1 MKFISFEKSQ
11 ELLQALHV
19 EPVGWENICL
29 TDALG
34 RILAEDITALYP
46 SPEFATS
53 AMDGY
58 AILAADQDKGRIAIL
73 GDNPAGS
80 ELAGV
85 VTSGYCIKT
94 FTGSKM
100 PSGSD
105 AIIPIEYVNV
115 DGNAIVINNK
125 VKAGENIREIGE
137 SYNAGDI
144 LIKKGTKI
152 SFAEIGVLAGLNRVM
167 IKVFTKPKVAVLSTG
182 SEILDIGQESTTS
195 TQIRSSNNYTI
206 AAMMEL
212 GGSEVLQLG
221 VVKDDM
227 DSIINSFNNALQV
240 ADVLITTGGVSVG
253 DYDFV
258 KDIIPSLG
266 ATVVFKGVNIKPGQH
281 ILLAQKGNKFIVALP
296 GFAYSSTVTAWLY
309 ALPLVKKM
317 QLQNSTLCFVNG
329 VLQEKF
335 IKKSKKTEFTA
346 CNVHVKDGVYV
357 VDFKDKK
364 VGTSAILTNLLYGS
378 ALMVTPPEGTDLE
391 VGEKVRLI
399 LSDLVR

>member
-19 EPVGWENICL
+19 KPLGWEKVFISN
-29 TDALG
+29 ALD
-34 RILAEDITALYP
+34 RVLAEDIVATAP

-58 AILAADQDKGRIAIL
+58 AIIAKDQEKKQITIL
-73 GDNPAGS
+73 GDNPAGN
-80 ELAGV
+80 ELMHEVTNGV
-85 VTSGYCIKT
+85 CVKT
-94 FTGSKM
+94 FTGSKI
-100 PSGSD
+100 PNGAD
-105 AIIPIEYVNV
+105 TVIPIEYVSVEGDKIIINQNV
-115 DGNAIVINNK
+115 KTGD
-125 VKAGENIREIGE
+125 NIREIGE

-152 SFAEIGVLAGLNRVM
+152 SFAEIGVLAGLNHVM
-167 IKVFTKPKVAVLSTG
+167 VKVFIKPKVAVLSTG

-206 AAMMEL
+206 ASMMQL
-212 GGSEVLQLG
+212 GGGDVLQLG
-221 VVKDDM
+221 VVKDDI
-227 DSIINSFNNALQV
+227 DSIKNSFTNALSV
-240 ADVLITTGGVSVG
+240 ADIVITTGGVSVG

-258 KDIIPSLG
+258 KDIVPMLG
-266 ATVVFKGVNIKPGQH
+266 AKIIFKGVNIKPGQH
-281 ILLAQKGNKFIVALP
+281 ILLAQKNNKFIVALP

-317 QLQNSTLCFVNG
+317 QLQNEDFCLIEG
-329 VLQEKF
+329 VLQERFVKR
-335 IKKSKKTEFTA
+335 SKKTEFTA

-378 ALMVTPPEGTDLE
+378 ALMVTSPDTNNLE
-391 VGEKVRLI
+391 VGEKVGLI
-399 LSDLVR
+399 LPVK